1 MDNMKLNKQRHILRE
16 AIAISAVFPNSLMAF
31 NGATS

>member
-1 MDNMKLNKQRHILRE
+1 MDSMKLNKEQYILRE
-16 AIAISAVFPNSLMAF
+16 ATAVSAVFPDSLMAF